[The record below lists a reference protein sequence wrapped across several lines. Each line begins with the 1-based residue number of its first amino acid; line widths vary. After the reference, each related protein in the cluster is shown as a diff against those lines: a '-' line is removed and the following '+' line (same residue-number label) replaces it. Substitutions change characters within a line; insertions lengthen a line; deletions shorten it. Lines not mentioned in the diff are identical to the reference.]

1 MKQCNAFEEGR
12 PTEDK
17 GRAAS
22 SSFSP
27 KNAML
32 SVRYQR
38 KPVRQFRQFQIERIK
53 REIGCVMK
61 ESPVNSKRT
70 FLRHSQIVH
79 GIHRKGV
86 ERLGQV
92 IQERLAACQRA
103 FFSSFDVAIP

>member
-70 FLRHSQIVH
+70 FEAFANCPRNSQKRGRTFRTSYTRTV
-79 GIHRKGV
+79 GS
-86 ERLGQV
+86 LSAS
-92 IQERLAACQRA
+92 LL
-103 FFSSFDVAIP
+103 FLF